1 VSRHKPKKPADNNSQ
16 LPFDPDWYETNSSEI
31 AVIMGYFFL
40 RYLNLLYRK
49 FDGDFVLCMV
59 LGEIANHNVS
69 GFFSRRGSSKDMLK
83 QLENYDQRVK
93 LLTPTNAFSVSEA
106 TGIPR
111 ETVRRKIE
119 KLQKKGWVVKSK
131 KGELLISETVT
142 SVNILPKSST
152 KKYLQNSSRLA
163 TVFAKFHNLT

>member
-1 VSRHKPKKPADNNSQ
+1 MSRKKFKNPDENNLDKTLELSY
-16 LPFDPDWYETNSSEI
+16 DPDWYEANRSEI

-69 GFFSRRGSSKDMLK
+69 GFFSKLGSCNDVLK
-83 QLENYDQRVK
+83 NLETHHERMK
-93 LLTPTNAFSVSEA
+93 HLKPTNAFSISEA

-111 ETVRRKIE
+111 ETVRRKID
-119 KLQKKGWVVKSK
+119 KLREKGWVVKSK
-131 KGELLISETVT
+131 KGELTISKTVSEYFT
-142 SVNILPKSST
+142 KEFNKKILSELFKACDCLHEIS
-152 KKYLQNSSRLA
+152 
-163 TVFAKFHNLT
+163 